1 MTDVAR
7 PLISLS
13 LIALLAACAAKPV
26 VWQKS
31 NGQTGQQSDDL
42 AQCRSYATAEAD
54 RDNSRQQN
62 YTGSSSYG
70 DQSTYQKNMTAYKTG
85 KDRDAL
91 LARCMRLKG
100 YRQAPTAKPK

>member
-1 MTDVAR
+1 MAR

-13 LIALLAACAAKPV
+13 LIALLAACATKPM

-31 NGQTGQQSDDL
+31 NGQTAEQSGDL

-54 RDNSRQQN
+54 RDNNRQQN

-85 KDRDAL
+85 KDRGDL
-91 LARCMRLKG
+91 LARCMKLKG
-100 YRQAPTAKPK
+100 YRQVPAAKPK

>member
-7 PLISLS
+7 PFISLS

-42 AQCRSYATAEAD
+42 AQCRSYAAAEAD

-70 DQSTYQKNMTAYKTG
+70 NQSTYQQNMTAYKAG
-85 KDRDAL
+85 KNRDGL
-91 LARCMRLKG
+91 LARCMKLKG
-100 YRQAPTAKPK
+100 YRQVPAL